1 VTPAEAVKN
10 ARSGL
15 LLPVYVIAGEEQFF
29 RDEVVS
35 ELRAA
40 ALKGGVAALNE
51 DRFTAGEVNV
61 DAVIA
66 AARTVPMMSPRRF
79 VLVRGA
85 ERWESDG
92 TSPAL
97 PGRGQHLTDEP
108 TTPRSSAREETAASA
123 FDRLAEYAA
132 APVASTCLALVAS
145 KFDRRRRLATLA
157 RKENFLVACEP
168 LDSRSLAAWIA
179 DRCRLEG
186 NPVTREVADLL
197 AALVG
202 PQLSSVSDAIERLS
216 IYVGAGAPIDEGAV
230 SACVARVRTGDSWA
244 LVDAVGA
251 RDLGRA
257 MRTLADVYDSR
268 DRGLPLL
275 GALAWSIR
283 QLARFQAGVAAGE
296 PPDAAARRAGV
307 FIPHR
312 VRELSAKARAVRP
325 SQVEQWMLVL
335 AEADLAL
342 KSSRRSAD
350 EILAEMLTR
359 LCSAEGVESRAPP
372 RRSV

>member
-1 VTPAEAVKN
+1 MTPAEAVKK

-15 LLPVYVIAGEEQFF
+15 LLPVYVVAGEEQFF

-51 DRFTAGEVNV
+51 DRFTAGEVNI

-85 ERWESDG
+85 ERWES
-92 TSPAL
+92 
-97 PGRGQHLTDEP
+97 E
-108 TTPRSSAREETAASA
+108 REDAAVSA

-157 RKENFLVACEP
+157 RKEDFLVACEP
-168 LDSRSLAAWIA
+168 LDSRSLSAWIA
-179 DRCRLEG
+179 DRCKLKG
-186 NPVTREVADLL
+186 NAVTREVADLL
-197 AALVG
+197 AALAG

-216 IYVGAGAPIDEGAV
+216 IYVGAGAPIDEDAV
-230 SACVARVRTGDSWA
+230 AACVARVRTADSWA

-268 DRGLPLL
+268 DHGLPLL

-283 QLARFQAGVAAGE
+283 QLARFQAGIAAGE

-350 EILAEMLTR
+350 AILAEMLTR
-359 LCSAEGVESRAPP
+359 LCRANA
-372 RRSV
+372 

>member
-1 VTPAEAVKN
+1 M
-10 ARSGL
+10 
-15 LLPVYVIAGEEQFF
+15 LPVYVVAGEEQFF
-29 RDEVVS
+29 RDEVVA
-35 ELRAA
+35 ELRGA
-40 ALKGGVAALNE
+40 ALKGGIAALNE
-51 DRFTAGEVNV
+51 DKFTAGEASI

-85 ERWESDG
+85 ERWESSDDA
-92 TSPAL
+92 S
-97 PGRGQHLTDEP
+97 
-108 TTPRSSAREETAASA
+108 TPHSSAREETAASA

-132 APVASTCLALVAS
+132 APVASTCLVLVAS
-145 KFDRRRRLATLA
+145 KFDRRRKLAALA
-157 RKENFLVACEP
+157 RKEDFLVACEP
-168 LDSRSLAAWIA
+168 LDSRSLPVWVAN
-179 DRCRLEG
+179 RCKFKG
-186 NPVTREVADLL
+186 HAISREVADLL
-197 AALVG
+197 AALAG
-202 PQLSSVSDAIERLS
+202 PQLSSLNDAIERLS
-216 IYVGAGAPIDEGAV
+216 IFVGAGAPIDEGAL
-230 SACVARVRTGDSWA
+230 STCVARVRTADSWA

-283 QLARFQAGVAAGE
+283 QLARFQAGIAAGDS
-296 PPDAAARRAGV
+296 PDAAARRAGV

-325 SQVEQWMLVL
+325 TQVEQWLLVL

-350 EILAEMLTR
+350 AILAEMLTR
-359 LCSAEGVESRAPP
+359 LCRSEGADSRRGIDPP
-372 RRSV
+372 GFPRPSPPPHSV